1 MIINKIQKLGKLLLF
16 AGLTFLPLS
25 LKAQG
30 ASDNKK
36 FDGIY
41 LGSSVGIQNIFGGA
55 LIDELDL
62 LAQKSGFVLETSLG
76 YRRQF
81 AKERLLVGVE
91 LQFGL
96 TNGDLK
102 ETDIRSQSKVTY
114 ENSSQGGYG
123 LTVGGVLG
131 KSKGLLI
138 FCYLN
143 NTRRN
148 FDIEIT
154 ETDGSAYMQEDGQ
167 VFIRYGIGTE
177 LPVWQRV
184 HIKASFG
191 SVITDYGDLIISQ
204 PVNDKMDFN
213 LGVSFQF

>member
-1 MIINKIQKLGKLLLF
+1 MITNKIQKLGKLLLL
-16 AGLTFLPLS
+16 AGLTLLPINLQ
-25 LKAQG
+25 AQE
-30 ASDNKK
+30 ASDDKK

-41 LGSSVGIQNIFGGA
+41 LSSSVGIQNIFGGA

-81 AKERLLVGVE
+81 AKERMLVGVE

-96 TNGDLK
+96 TNGDLT
-102 ETDIRSQSKVTY
+102 ETDIRNQSKVTY

-123 LTVGGVLG
+123 LTIGGILG
-131 KSKGLLI
+131 KSRGLLV
-138 FCYLN
+138 FGYLN

-154 ETDGSAYMQEDGQ
+154 ETDGRAYTQKDGQ
-167 VFIRYGIGTE
+167 VFIRYGIGAE
-177 LPVWQRV
+177 FPVWRRF

-191 SVITDYGDLIISQ
+191 SVITDYGDLTISQ
-204 PVNDKMDFN
+204 SVDDKMDFN
-213 LGVSFQF
+213 LGATFQF